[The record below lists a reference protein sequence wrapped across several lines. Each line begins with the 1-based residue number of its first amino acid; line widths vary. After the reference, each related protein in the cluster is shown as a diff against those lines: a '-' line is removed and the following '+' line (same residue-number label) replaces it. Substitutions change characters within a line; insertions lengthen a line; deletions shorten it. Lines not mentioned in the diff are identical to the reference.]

1 MWLWEQ
7 IALILMGVVFL
18 EMLYAVINY
27 TVYKAN
33 NIKGEMDEEE

>member
-1 MWLWEQ
+1 
-7 IALILMGVVFL
+7 MGVVFL